1 MWARNEPAV
10 ALFVERLRAAVDGVA
25 AMYAY
30 EGPLAAR
37 IAATRRDPSGVYPHF
52 RVLDQGDGESGAA
65 YSWPAS
71 HSFTDTHQAS
81 DRSAVS
87 ERHDGCESGVAAP
100 SEEASFDRFPLLPNR
115 PRTNPFNLT
124 EAQEERYRYPLP
136 NPFGGLGI
144 AAFRFVAEPTDA
156 RVRAFNGAWKNF
168 RIARDLPR
176 IYPFAHWYMIVDDDT
191 YVLSRN
197 LRYTLALASAARL
210 HVNTW
215 AYAGYVERG
224 HGYWFVHGGS
234 GIILSR
240 ALLLASDVDGGGDE
254 GAKMAWDGTKNGN
267 GGYFF
272 TPQRLSACEA
282 ECTMPYGDVRLACCL
297 GTDVGPLPLHSLS
310 PRAAEIVSTSR
321 AHFLLTTH
329 RARTNARLAFLH
341 KQVNAAARRAR
352 HKLVK
357 VKRQMEAAAAAKNV
371 NSSAGDLGAHLPP
384 ADALFASVL
393 LPTAA
398 VLNTTY

>member
-1 MWARNEPAV
+1 
-10 ALFVERLRAAVDGVA
+10 
-25 AMYAY
+25 
-30 EGPLAAR
+30 
-37 IAATRRDPSGVYPHF
+37 VYPHF
-52 RVLDQGDGESGAA
+52 RVLDQNDGESGAA
-65 YSWPAS
+65 YSSPAYS
-71 HSFTDTHQAS
+71 HNSTDIRQAS
-81 DRSAVS
+81 DRFDVGA
-87 ERHDGCESGVAAP
+87 HYDGCESGIVALG
-100 SEEASFDRFPLLPNR
+100 EEVASFDRLPLPNR

-124 EAQEERYRYPLP
+124 VAQEDRYRYPLP
-136 NPFGGLGI
+136 NPFGGLGT
-144 AAFRFVAEPTDA
+144 AAFRFIAEPTDA
-156 RVRAFNGAWKNF
+156 RIRAFNGAWKNF

-176 IYPFAHWYMIVDDDT
+176 IYPIAHWYMIVDDDT

-240 ALLLASDVDGGGDE
+240 ALMLGSGVDGGGDD
-254 GAKMAWDGTKNGN
+254 GAKVGSDGTDGN

-352 HKLVK
+352 HKLIEVK
-357 VKRQMEAAAAAKNV
+357 QQMEAVAAAKNV
-371 NSSAGDLGAHLPP
+371 SSSAADVGAHLPP
-384 ADALFASVL
+384 ADALFAFVL

-398 VLNTTY
+398 VLSTTD